1 MLADET
7 IRLSPCRFD
16 FAAGLQRDAS
26 IAPGCAEGSLRPIL
40 HREMHADRAS
50 RGRVEITELWISGIS
65 GLRRCTR
72 WFGNGPIA

>member
-1 MLADET
+1 VSVISPQDYGVTLAS
-7 IRLSPCRFD
+7 RL
-16 FAAGLQRDAS
+16 DARK
-26 IAPGCAEGSLRPIL
+26 EVRRPIM

-50 RGRVEITELWISGIS
+50 RGRVEIMELWISGIS